1 MARPSARFQNAIQKS
16 VVSDFPESVPQ
27 LWDALTEGEDEQERW
42 TTVTFP
48 VDILK
53 PLQAAAKAAIKKKKK
68 KGQEGQGANPDD
80 PALNNIVNIE
90 SVLPEGMTTVNCTV
104 AYLRQ
109 CMAEKKCEMSCQSMG
124 AASYRWFQDGCCEC
138 VGHGCIN
145 YGLNESRCA
154 ECSFED
160 DEDFPE
166 EISDEEL
173 ERLEQEYA
181 DDLETL
187 QQQPAPSTTIGPSA
201 SEGSADSDSDAQG

>member
-1 MARPSARFQNAIQKS
+1 M
-16 VVSDFPESVPQ
+16 VSDFPESVPQ

-53 PLQAAAKAAIKKKKK
+53 PLQAAAKAAIRKKK

-80 PALNNIVNIE
+80 PALSNIVNIE

-187 QQQPAPSTTIGPSA
+187 QQQPAPSTTISPSA
-201 SEGSADSDSDAQG
+201 SEGSADSD